1 MGSFLFTVKV
11 SGGGV
16 ADGVVF
22 LFFLCPVWDGIS
34 ISMKID
40 ACGEGGWDGG
50 QNDSCI
56 SRAIFRC

>member
-50 QNDSCI
+50 PERFVHI
-56 SRAIFRC
+56 